1 MPEILWLGVRQHQ
14 LRWRVLVFEV
24 KRNERNKCI
33 GRSVY

>member
-1 MPEILWLGVRQHQ
+1 MPEILWLGLRQHQ
-14 LRWRVLVFEV
+14 LRWRVLVFAV